1 MGTWTVEVTD
11 TFGGEAN
18 YSWVDRYSFE
28 ANEDASDRTIMR
40 KAKAKAGLSGVRGRT
55 DNYGDVVVFRPYGAN
70 IVMFVTLEDQ

>member
-28 ANEDASDRTIMR
+28 SNENSSDRAIMR
-40 KAKAKAGLSGVRGRT
+40 KAKALAGLSGVRGRT
-55 DNYGDVVVFRPYGAN
+55 YNHGDMMEFRPYGAN
-70 IVMFVTLEDQ
+70 IVMFVTLEGQ